1 MILLGRADRV
11 QDVLGREVVT
21 LRDDGVA
28 RRAARAVLFAAGIG
42 QFRAGSVVDGSANAP
57 ARTQLTIRGVD
68 HSINL
73 QPSCATEHE
82 PNKQIKCR

>member
-1 MILLGRADRV
+1 
-11 QDVLGREVVT
+11 
-21 LRDDGVA
+21 
-28 RRAARAVLFAAGIG
+28 VLFAAGIG
-42 QFRAGSVVDGSANAP
+42 QFRAGGVVDGSANAP

-82 PNKQIKCR
+82 MQSDILHNSPAMNTLLDIFV